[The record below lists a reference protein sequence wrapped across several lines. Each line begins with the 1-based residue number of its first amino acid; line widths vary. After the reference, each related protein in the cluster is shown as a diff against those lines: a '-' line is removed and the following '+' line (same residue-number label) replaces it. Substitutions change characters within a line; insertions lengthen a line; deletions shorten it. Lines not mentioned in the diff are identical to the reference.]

1 MMCSMRTSLARVIV
15 LVLSGGIAA
24 AVAAPAPANF
34 SGAWVTEVN
43 PGAGGAN
50 TAAAMVSAR
59 GGTTAGSWSRSE
71 GPIEERLV
79 QTAETLTVERRAGG
93 GRQKFVYKLDGT
105 ESVNVN
111 GRSTRTTKSHWDGEA
126 LVTEGRESTA
136 SARTTIVNAFREV
149 RTIDNSGAM
158 LVESTRQF
166 EGSGQT
172 MTALTL
178 VKKK

>member
-1 MMCSMRTSLARVIV
+1 MIPSMRTALARVIAV
-15 LVLSGGIAA
+15 AVLSGAALAA
-24 AVAAPAPANF
+24 AHAPANF
-34 SGAWVTEVN
+34 SGAWVTAVA
-43 PGAGGAN
+43 PSAGGAN
-50 TAAAMVSAR
+50 TAGAMVSAR

-93 GRQKFVYKLDGT
+93 GRQKYVYKLDGT

-111 GRSTRTTKSHWDGEA
+111 GRSTRTTTSRWDGEA
-126 LVTEGRESTA
+126 LVTEGQESTA
-136 SARTTIVNAFREV
+136 SARTTIVNTFCEV
-149 RTIDNSGAM
+149 RTIDNTGAM
-158 LVESTRQF
+158 LVEATRQF

-172 MTALTL
+172 VTAVTL

>member
-1 MMCSMRTSLARVIV
+1 MIPYMRTSLARVV
-15 LVLSGGIAA
+15 VVAVLSGG
-24 AVAAPAPANF
+24 VAAMAAHAAANF
-34 SGAWVTEVN
+34 SGAWVTESSSS
-43 PGAGGAN
+43 AGGAN
-50 TAAAMVSAR
+50 TAGAMVSAR

-93 GRQKFVYKLDGT
+93 GRQKYVYKLDGT

-111 GRSTRTTKSHWDGEA
+111 ARSTRTTKSHWDGEA

-136 SARTTIVNAFREV
+136 STRTTIVNAFREV
-149 RTIDNSGAM
+149 RTIDNTGAM
-158 LVESTRQF
+158 LVEATRQF

-172 MTALTL
+172 VTALTL